1 MNKDIK
7 DGNPPTLILPIS
19 YAIRNKLFPPETIKT
34 QLWGELQEW
43 YDWYMRTQQAKEPYL
58 FKWFDHI
65 RGEGSFN
72 SGMDDFPRLQ
82 PTKYHVDAQGWMYGM
97 ARVMEM
103 VAEYVGD
110 REKKEKFLEDGD
122 RIRGNLG
129 VFREPQSST
138 LRDVADSF
146 ASTVYSSEL
155 GYPSLIPLA
164 FGMLD
169 HHSL

>member
-1 MNKDIK
+1 
-7 DGNPPTLILPIS
+7 
-19 YAIRNKLFPPETIKT
+19 
-34 QLWGELQEW
+34 
-43 YDWYMRTQQAKEPYL
+43 
-58 FKWFDHI
+58 
-65 RGEGSFN
+65 
-72 SGMDDFPRLQ
+72 
-82 PTKYHVDAQGWMYGM
+82 M